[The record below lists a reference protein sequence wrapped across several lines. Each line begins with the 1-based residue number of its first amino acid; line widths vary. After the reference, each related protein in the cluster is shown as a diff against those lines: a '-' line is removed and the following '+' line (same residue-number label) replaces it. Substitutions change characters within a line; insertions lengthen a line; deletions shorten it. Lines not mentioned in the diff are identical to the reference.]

1 MTAKPPARQARAVPR
16 FMKSKRRLFPVVQ
29 AEVDSQIKAL
39 MDNPLVGAFGWVL
52 TYSKFPFRVAE
63 AIGAVAP
70 TWWLFMMFV
79 IVLYVFL
86 GTFLTPSE
94 IILVT
99 VPVLL
104 PGAQAL
110 GIHPIHFG
118 MVCVIASAV
127 GHITPPVGLCL
138 FVGMAV
144 SDLPMEKLVKP
155 LLPFLGAIIAVLLVV
170 AFVPETV
177 LFIPRLLGFVQ

>member
-1 MTAKPPARQARAVPR
+1 M
-16 FMKSKRRLFPVVQ
+16 
-29 AEVDSQIKAL
+29 
-39 MDNPLVGAFGWVL
+39 
-52 TYSKFPFRVAE
+52 
-63 AIGAVAP
+63 
-70 TWWLFMMFV
+70 
-79 IVLYVFL
+79 
-86 GTFLTPSE
+86 
-94 IILVT
+94 
-99 VPVLL
+99 PVLL

-138 FVGMAV
+138 FLGMAI
-144 SDLPMEKLVKP
+144 SGLPMEKLIRP
-155 LLPFLGAIIAVLLVV
+155 LLPFLAAIVVVLILV

>member
-1 MTAKPPARQARAVPR
+1 
-16 FMKSKRRLFPVVQ
+16 
-29 AEVDSQIKAL
+29 
-39 MDNPLVGAFGWVL
+39 
-52 TYSKFPFRVAE
+52 VAE
-63 AIGAVAP
+63 AISTIAP
-70 TWWLFMMFV
+70 TWWLFLAVV

-86 GTFLTPSE
+86 GTFLTPTE

-104 PGAQAL
+104 PGAQAI

-118 MVCVIASAV
+118 MVCVIASAI

-144 SDLPMEKLVKP
+144 SGLPMDKLLKP
-155 LLPFLGAIIAVLLVV
+155 LLPFLAAIIVVLFLV
-170 AFVPETV
+170 AFVPQTV
-177 LFIPRLLGFVQ
+177 LLVPTWMGFIK

>member
-1 MTAKPPARQARAVPR
+1 V
-16 FMKSKRRLFPVVQ
+16 
-29 AEVDSQIKAL
+29 
-39 MDNPLVGAFGWVL
+39 VGAFGWVL
-52 TYSKFPFRVAE
+52 TYSKFPFRVAD
-63 AIGAVAP
+63 AITSVAP
-70 TWWLFMMFV
+70 TWWLFMIFV
-79 IVLYVFL
+79 IVLYIFL

-118 MVCVIASAV
+118 MVCVIASAI
-127 GHITPPVGLCL
+127 GHVTPPVGLCL
-138 FVGMAV
+138 FLGMAI
-144 SDLPMEKLVKP
+144 SGLPMEKLVKP
-155 LLPFLGAIIAVLLVV
+155 LMPFLAAIIAVLLLV

-177 LFIPRLLGFVQ
+177 LFIPRLLGFVK